1 MQKISKVVILTLSIG
16 TILGT
21 GMLFYFNSPD
31 KLADNHIVLEAKTD
45 GYYTTE
51 ELEAASPIIVK
62 GTKTKEGLSESVNNQ
77 FGEPLALYT
86 MSSFRIDSIIKNDTN
101 VDLNINDEIPI
112 LENEA
117 EYNGKIYHN
126 AGYNKMKENN
136 KYILLLNYY
145 EDVNYYIP
153 TAVTFGKV
161 PLDESEPII
170 YQDHMTMSSEEPIQ
184 VKLVNEL
191 RQKYQNE

>member
-1 MQKISKVVILTLSIG
+1 MKKISKVVILTLSIG

-31 KLADNHIVLEAKTD
+31 KVANNHIVVEAKTD

-51 ELEAASPIIVK
+51 ELEAASPIIVQ
-62 GTKTKEGLSESVNNQ
+62 GTKTKEGPSEFVNNELGQ
-77 FGEPLALYT
+77 PLILYT
-86 MSSFRIDSIIKNDTN
+86 MSSFRIDSIIKNDSN
-101 VDLNINDEIPI
+101 INLNINDEIPI
-112 LENEA
+112 FENQA
-117 EYNGKIYHN
+117 EYNGKIYHI

-145 EDVNYYIP
+145 EDDGYYIP
-153 TAVTFGKV
+153 TAVTFGKI

-170 YQDHMTMSSEEPIQ
+170 YQDHMTMSSEKPIQ